1 MGGWNWGGRRVIG
14 QGDGVGM
21 STEQREGKRDWV
33 GEEKKEGDEVQ
44 MMGGVGN
51 GVGDE

>member
-21 STEQREGKRDWV
+21 STEQREGKGGGGEMGRDERV
-33 GEEKKEGDEVQ
+33 FKR
-44 MMGGVGN
+44 